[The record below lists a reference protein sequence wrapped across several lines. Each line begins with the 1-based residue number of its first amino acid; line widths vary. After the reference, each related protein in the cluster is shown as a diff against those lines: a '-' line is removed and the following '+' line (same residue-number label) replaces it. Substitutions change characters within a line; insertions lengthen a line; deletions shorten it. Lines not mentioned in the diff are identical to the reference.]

1 MSNTIECTRMSHP
14 VCQDLDLQLGP
25 GEGEAARFQRSP
37 EIRGPAIDGYD
48 CINDCVSSLG
58 VVTLLESS
66 IVALGCYAVP
76 PACPV
81 FVGAAAGAVLGGC
94 DAACDELHPRKAEGK

>member
-1 MSNTIECTRMSHP
+1 MSNTIDCMRMSHP
-14 VCQDLDLQLGP
+14 VCQDLELDP
-25 GEGEAARFQRSP
+25 AEGEAALSRSSP
-37 EIRGPAIDGYD
+37 GNQAPRDSYD
-48 CINDCVSSLG
+48 CINECVSSLG

-66 IVALGCYAVP
+66 IVALGCYALP

-94 DAACDELHPRKAEGK
+94 DAACEELESQKPGGQ